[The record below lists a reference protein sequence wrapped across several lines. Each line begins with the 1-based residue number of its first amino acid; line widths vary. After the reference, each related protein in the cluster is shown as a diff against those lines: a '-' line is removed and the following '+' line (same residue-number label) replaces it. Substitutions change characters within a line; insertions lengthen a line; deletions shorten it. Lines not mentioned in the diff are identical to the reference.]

1 MAKSNGAKGRRET
14 PPEPALSRIT
24 VAGFKSIGPER
35 SIDIRPL
42 TLLAGANSSGK
53 SSMMQPLLLLKQT
66 LEAPYD
72 PGALLL
78 DGPHVKFT
86 NVDQMFFRPSRHA
99 QTEMFSIGL
108 TVLAGPQVTAY
119 YRRAKR
125 KPIDIES
132 MTYQVGDTRTDIR
145 PGDYEFNPQ
154 DWNFKH
160 LISSDQIKSIF
171 GSDVRTRVFRS
182 RCFLDRVLQK
192 TEGQAE
198 LPHTSVDLHPVLQEL
213 YGILFEDP
221 SLPTIESSILDT
233 IHLPGWRG
241 TPQRAYPITAT
252 GPRYPGTFENYVASI
267 VARSVVDKQK
277 QLLEQIGDNLRTL
290 GLTWTVSASAVN
302 DTQVELK
309 VGRMYEPARGGAH
322 DLVNIA
328 DVGFGVSQT
337 LPVVVALQV
346 ARPGQLVYIEQ
357 PELHLHPRAQVA
369 MARLL
374 ANAANRG
381 VRVVA
386 ETHSSLLLV
395 GVQSL
400 VAEEVLAPDK
410 VKLHWFERNKKDGST
425 DIRSADLDAAGAYG
439 DWPVDFFD
447 VSMDASLEYTRAAF
461 EQLKNGS
468 HAQES
473 PASPRR

>member
-1 MAKSNGAKGRRET
+1 MAKSNGSRARRGK

-35 SIDIRPL
+35 SIEIRPL

-53 SSMMQPLLLLKQT
+53 TSIMQPLLLLKQT

-78 DGPHVKFT
+78 DGPNVRFTSFEQMLFRSGKHSSDECFSVGLGVEDQVSVNVRFCRERGRPIDVQSMTVETQQGLFELREGDFDFDPKTWSSDAFGEVAKALGQQGYGVKT
-86 NVDQMFFRPSRHA
+86 QVVRHRCLLGKYLVKVDKSGEETRALGEGFAH
-99 QTEMFSIGL
+99 SIGQ
-108 TVLAGPQVTAY
+108 VL
-119 YRRAKR
+119 
-125 KPIDIES
+125 
-132 MTYQVGDTRTDIR
+132 GDM
-145 PGDYEFNPQ
+145 
-154 DWNFKH
+154 
-160 LISSDQIKSIF
+160 
-171 GSDVRTRVFRS
+171 
-182 RCFLDRVLQK
+182 
-192 TEGQAE
+192 
-198 LPHTSVDLHPVLQEL
+198 
-213 YGILFEDP
+213 
-221 SLPTIESSILDT
+221 
-233 IHLPGWRG
+233 IHLPGLRG
-241 TPQRAYPITAT
+241 NPVRTYPVSAA
-252 GPRYPGTFENYVASI
+252 GPRFIGTFENYVASI
-267 VARSVVDKQK
+267 IAKAADVDPG
-277 QLLEQIGDNLRTL
+277 LLERIGDDLRAL
-290 GLTWTVSASAVN
+290 GLTWRITATPVN
-302 DTQVELK
+302 DTQVELR
-309 VGRMYEPARGGAH
+309 VGRLPQPTRGGSH

-386 ETHSSLLLV
+386 ETHSSLLLL

-400 VAEEVLAPDK
+400 VAEGALAPDK
-410 VKLHWFERNKKDGST
+410 VKLHWFQRNSKDGST
-425 DIRSADLDAAGAYG
+425 DIASADLDQSGAYG
-439 DWPVDFFD
+439 DWPMDFFD
-447 VSMDASLEYTRAAF
+447 VSMDASLRYTQAAF

-468 HAQES
+468 HGQTS
-473 PASPRR
+473 PAPPRH

>member
-1 MAKSNGAKGRRET
+1 MAKSNGAKARRET

-53 SSMMQPLLLLKQT
+53 TSIMQPLLLLKQT

-78 DGPHVKFT
+78 DGPNVRFT
-86 NVDQMFFRPSRHA
+86 SFEQMLFRATNHAAPEAFSVGLGATGTVLVTIRFSRHRG
-99 QTEMFSIGL
+99 Q
-108 TVLAGPQVTAY
+108 
-119 YRRAKR
+119 
-125 KPIDIES
+125 PINLES
-132 MTYQVGDTRTDIR
+132 MTIEAAGGPVVLR
-145 PGDYEFNPQ
+145 PGSTELSPPFTKQ
-154 DWNFKH
+154 EI
-160 LISSDQIKSIF
+160 L
-171 GSDVRTRVFRS
+171 DVWRRDGVTPRMEIVRQ
-182 RCFLDRVLQK
+182 RCFLDKHLFLIDGSGGK
-192 TEGQAE
+192 SSAGFTETY
-198 LPHTSVDLHPVLQEL
+198 TSHLERILVDA
-213 YGILFEDP
+213 
-221 SLPTIESSILDT
+221 
-233 IHLPGWRG
+233 IHLPGLRG
-241 TPQRAYPITAT
+241 NPKRTYPVAAV
-252 GPRYPGTFENYVASI
+252 GPRYPGTFDNYFASI
-267 VARSVVDKQK
+267 IAKAATEATAD
-277 QLLEQIGDNLRTL
+277 LLADVGKDLHTL
-290 GLTWTVSASAVN
+290 GLTWKVTASFIG
-302 DTQVELK
+302 DTQVELR
-309 VGRMYEPARGGAH
+309 VGRLPQPTRGGAH
-322 DLVNIA
+322 DLINIA

-410 VKLHWFERNKKDGST
+410 VKLHWFQRNPKDGST
-425 DIRSADLDAAGAYG
+425 DIASADLDQSGAYG
-439 DWPVDFFD
+439 DWPEDFLD
-447 VSMDASLEYTRAAF
+447 VELEADRRYTGAAHI
-461 EQLKNGS
+461 QLRNVS
-468 HAQES
+468 HGQGS
-473 PASPRR
+473 PAEAGD